1 MKKVLKGLGMA
12 ALVVMAIGGAVFA
25 YTAITVTSQVEVE
38 EPISIVSVEGD
49 GTFDDASNVWSI
61 GVLYPLDSAFVTITF
76 ANEAAEEITL
86 SLSADPAS
94 LDGGNLVF
102 GFDSAT
108 VKVPGAG
115 TAAVTLTA
123 ETTQSLAP
131 GSYSTAVTVER

>member
-38 EPISIVSVEGD
+38 EPISIVSVE
-49 GTFDDASNVWSI
+49 
-61 GVLYPLDSAFVTITF
+61 
-76 ANEAAEEITL
+76 ITL
-86 SLSADPAS
+86 SLSADPSS

-108 VKVPGAG
+108 VKVPGVG

-131 GSYSTAVTVER
+131 GSYSTAVTIER